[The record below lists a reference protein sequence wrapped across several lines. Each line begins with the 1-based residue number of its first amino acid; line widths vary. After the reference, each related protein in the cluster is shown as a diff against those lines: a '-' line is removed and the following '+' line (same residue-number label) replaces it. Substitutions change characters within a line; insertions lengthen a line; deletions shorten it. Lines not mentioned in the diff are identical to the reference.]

1 MSSPRRT
8 AIAIGHR
15 ALAASRVVAILLAM
29 GTACTYVVA
38 RPDVLIGTASPTGMY
53 YALGGSICR
62 LFNLETSRHGRRC
75 SEAPSSGSVANIE
88 SLGRGRLDIGIV
100 QSDVLADAVAGHG
113 VFARRGPVTDLR
125 VLFAG
130 HDEMLTL
137 VAGRHSGVHTVA
149 DLRGRRINIGSAG
162 SRERAGMERIF
173 TALGLVPADLRE
185 VRELSSAEQSR
196 AFCAGDLDVIVYSVP
211 HPNGLIA
218 DVTATCGGRLVHVS
232 GGGIEAMIAELR
244 QYDRAVIPGG
254 TYAGNPDD
262 VRTFGVRAVVVAGP
276 RVTDD
281 VAYEM
286 TSAVFDNVQ
295 AFRRL
300 HPAFG
305 RLSVTEMVHV
315 GVRAPFHAGAIR
327 YYRER
332 GWLP

>member
-1 MSSPRRT
+1 MSSPRRSGG
-8 AIAIGHR
+8 IAWRR
-15 ALAASRVVAILLAM
+15 ALAAGRVVAILVAM

-38 RPDVLIGTASPTGMY
+38 RPDVLIGTASPTDMY
-53 YALGGSICR
+53 NALGGSMCR
-62 LFNLETSRHGRRC
+62 LFNLETARHGRRC
-75 SEAPSSGSVANIE
+75 SEAPSAGSVANIE

-100 QSDVLADAVAGHG
+100 QSDVLADAVAGDG
-113 VFARRGPVTDLR
+113 VFAARGPTTDLR

-137 VAGRHSGVHTVA
+137 VARRDSGVRTVA
-149 DLRGRRINIGSAG
+149 DLRGTRVNLGWPGA
-162 SRERAGMERIF
+162 RERAGMERIL
-173 TALGLVPADLRE
+173 TALGLVRGDLMEARE
-185 VRELSSAEQSR
+185 VSAAAQGR
-196 AFCAGDLDVIVYSVP
+196 AFCAGELDVIVYSVP

-218 DVTATCGGRLVHVS
+218 DVTTTCGGRLVDVS
-232 GGGIEAMIAELR
+232 GAGIERMLAELR
-244 QYDRAVIPGG
+244 QYERGVIPGG
-254 TYAGNPDD
+254 TYAGNPDT
-262 VRTFGVRAVVVAGP
+262 VRTFGVRAVIVAGP
-276 RVTDD
+276 RVSDA

-286 TSAVFDNVQ
+286 TGAVFDNVE

-315 GVRAPFHAGAIR
+315 GVRAPFHAGALR

>member
-1 MSSPRRT
+1 MSSRRRT
-8 AIAIGHR
+8 GAGAWRR
-15 ALAASRVVAILLAM
+15 ALAVARVAAILVVM
-29 GTACTYVVA
+29 GTACRTVVA

-53 YALGGSICR
+53 YALGGSMCR
-62 LFNLETSRHGRRC
+62 LFNLETARHGRRC
-75 SEAPSSGSVANIE
+75 SEEPSSGSVANIE

-113 VFARRGPVTDLR
+113 VFAGRGPVTDLR
-125 VLFAG
+125 ILFAG

-137 VAGRHSGVHTVA
+137 VARRDSAVHTVA
-149 DLRGRRINIGSAG
+149 DLRGTRVNLGSAG
-162 SRERAGMERIF
+162 SRERAGMERIL
-173 TALGLVPADLRE
+173 TALGLRRGDLKE
-185 VRELSSAEQSR
+185 ARELSAAEQSR
-196 AFCAGDLDVIVYSVP
+196 AFCAGQLDVIVYSVP
-211 HPNGLIA
+211 HPNGLMA

-232 GGGIEAMIAELR
+232 GGGIDAMIAELR

-254 TYAGNPDD
+254 TYAGNPGD
-262 VRTFGVRAVVVAGP
+262 VRSFGVRAVIVAGP

-315 GVRAPFHAGAIR
+315 GVRAPFHAGALR